1 MKKSVLRRSG
11 QKQSEALIEH
21 CLIPLI
27 EGATTMRA
35 TLLLGIH
42 TGTLRSEHPKPAV
55 LPGPIIHGYIY
66 PCATM
71 ASATLMKAAVF
82 APRT

>member
-1 MKKSVLRRSG
+1 
-11 QKQSEALIEH
+11 
-21 CLIPLI
+21 
-27 EGATTMRA
+27 MRA